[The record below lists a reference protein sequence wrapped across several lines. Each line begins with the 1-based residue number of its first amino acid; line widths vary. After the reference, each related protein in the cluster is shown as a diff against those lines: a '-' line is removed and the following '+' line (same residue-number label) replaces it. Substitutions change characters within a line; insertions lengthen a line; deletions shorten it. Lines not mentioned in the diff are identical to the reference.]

1 MELAAVAATLPPD
14 LCPEAQFENW
24 RLATASIFNA
34 RPLLEDYK
42 TSFRGEL
49 ETYNL
54 ERFLIGT
61 SRSSPLTTCR
71 DEILVGAVGVDHLLF
86 QLYLSGE
93 AEFDAEGRAGRV
105 GPGDLVCFDLSRRH
119 RATLTDVHAVSLV
132 VPRSLIL
139 LPPRALDIAH
149 GATIPGESGLG
160 ALLSHQIIGLG
171 DCVPRLAR
179 SEVGPAATL
188 VEAIINVALSNCGR
202 AQIEDRS
209 VPFALSLQAV
219 RAYIDDHIC
228 EPALT
233 PEMISRQLGI
243 SRSALYRIFEPLGG
257 ISDYIRDRRL
267 DRAALH
273 LASVG
278 LGRGAVSRL
287 SFAVGFASE
296 ATFSRAFRGRYGL
309 SPREAIMRAGK
320 RSNGIEPG
328 LEDGKRNWIH
338 GWLESLSASRT

>member
-14 LCPEAQFENW
+14 LSPEAQFENW
-24 RLATASIFNA
+24 RLATASIFNT
-34 RPLLEDYK
+34 RPLRDDYK

-61 SRSSPLTTCR
+61 SRASPLATCR

-93 AEFDAEGRAGRV
+93 ASFEAEGHEGKV
-105 GPGDLVCFDLSRRH
+105 GAGDLVCFDLSRRH
-119 RATLTDVHAVSLV
+119 RATLTDVHVVSLV
-132 VPRSLIL
+132 VPRSLIP
-139 LPPRALDIAH
+139 LPPRALDAAH
-149 GATIPGESGLG
+149 GATIRGESGLG
-160 ALLSHQIIGLG
+160 ALLSRQIIGLG
-171 DCVPRLAR
+171 DSVPRLAR

-188 VEAIINVALSNCGR
+188 VEAIINVALSNSGR
-202 AQIEDRS
+202 TQIEDRS
-209 VPFALSLQAV
+209 VPIALSLQAV
-219 RAYIDDHIC
+219 RAFIDDHIC
-228 EPALT
+228 EPSLT

-287 SFAVGFASE
+287 AFAVGFASE
-296 ATFSRAFRGRYGL
+296 VTFSLAFRGRYGL
-309 SPREAIMRAGK
+309 SPREAIMRAGQ
-320 RSNGIEPG
+320 RSKGIEPG
-328 LEDGKRNWIH
+328 PDDGKRNWIQ